1 MSTMAKIDT
10 MILKELQKVPYK
22 DKQEILTQIKMIKRR
37 TAGDV
42 IDTLSKTSGS
52 WKGLVDGDKLKD
64 EIYSNR
70 LISTRSGASF

>member
-1 MSTMAKIDT
+1 MSTVRKIDNL
-10 MILKELQKVPYK
+10 ILKELQEIPYK
-22 DKQEILTQIKMIKRR
+22 NKREILTHIKMIKRR
-37 TAGDV
+37 TAGYVVDA
-42 IDTLSKTSGS
+42 LNKTSGS